1 MSYAEKISAL
11 VKAFEA
17 VRIMPVLALETVS
30 SGLKLCELLVENGL
44 PAAEITFRTAAADE
58 TIRQAAKEFPQLL
71 LGAGTVLSTEV
82 LKRAIDAGAKFAVAP
97 GFNPTVVKAAIA
109 QEFPFVPG
117 IATPSEIE
125 QAFELGCSML
135 KFFPA
140 EANGGVKK
148 LQNFLGPYRHLGVRF
163 MPTGGITPEN
173 APAYLAVPEIPCVGG
188 TWLAKTSQI
197 REAEASGDWSAVQKC
212 IADAARLAKG

>member
-1 MSYAEKISAL
+1 MSYTEKLSTI
-11 VKAFEA
+11 VKSFETI
-17 VRIMPVLALETVS
+17 RIIPVLALETVF
-30 SGLKLCELLVENGL
+30 SGLKLCQLLVENGL
-44 PAAEITFRTAAADE
+44 PAAEITFRTAAAEE

-71 LGAGTVLSTEV
+71 LGAGTVLNTDAM
-82 LKRAIDAGAKFAVAP
+82 KRAMDAGARFGVAP

-109 QEFPFVPG
+109 AEFPFIPG

-148 LQNFLGPYRHLGVRF
+148 LQNFLGPYRHLGIKF
-163 MPTGGITPEN
+163 MPTGGITPDN
-173 APAYLAVPEIPCVGG
+173 APGYLAVPEIPCVGG

-212 IADAARLAKG
+212 IADATKLVHP